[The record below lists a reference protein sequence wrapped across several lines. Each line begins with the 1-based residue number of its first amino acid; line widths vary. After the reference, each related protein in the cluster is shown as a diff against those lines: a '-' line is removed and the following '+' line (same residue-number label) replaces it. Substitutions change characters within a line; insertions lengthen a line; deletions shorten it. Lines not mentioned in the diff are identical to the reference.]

1 LTQQYEF
8 TAQDSGKTATYTVTS
23 RFTLIL
29 NALVYPKANL
39 KLTCHPEATIGTI
52 TNLPAETPP
61 LYAVR
66 YEAEEPGSCTIK
78 NGAFLLTVNIIGLD

>member
-1 LTQQYEF
+1 MQLTQQYEF
-8 TAQDSGKTATYTVTS
+8 TAQDSGRTVTYDVTS

-29 NALVYPKANL
+29 NAQLYPQANL
-39 KLTCHPEATIGTI
+39 RVTCQPAGTIGTI

-66 YEAEEPGSCTIK
+66 YEGEEAGSCTIT
-78 NGAFLLTVNIIGLD
+78 NGAFLLPVNIIA